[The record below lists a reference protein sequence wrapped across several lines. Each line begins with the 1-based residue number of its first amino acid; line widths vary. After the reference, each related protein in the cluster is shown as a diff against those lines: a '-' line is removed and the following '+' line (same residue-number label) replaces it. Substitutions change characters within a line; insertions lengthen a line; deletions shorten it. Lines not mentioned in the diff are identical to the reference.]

1 MAYGKMCPMQSSLVL
16 RRVTRYR
23 RISLQRKMKKIN
35 ENDIVFETEKLKS
48 PLGILQ
54 GYTSK

>member
-1 MAYGKMCPMQSSLVL
+1 
-16 RRVTRYR
+16 
-23 RISLQRKMKKIN
+23 MKKIN

-54 GYTSK
+54 GYTSKWLSVKSKNNRFSKYNG